1 MPVVVGVAFRPVTK
15 IYYFDPAE
23 VEGLAIGDYVVVE
36 TSRGRTLGQVALA
49 PREVAPEE
57 IAGTLKP
64 VVRCATAWDM
74 VQNDQMTHR
83 EPEALTICKQR
94 AAALRMDIKVV
105 KVEFSFDGA
114 SAVVYFTSEQ
124 RVDFRNLVHELSQA
138 LRTRVEMRQV
148 GVRDE
153 AKFIGGFGKC
163 GRALCCAS
171 WLREFTPVSIKM
183 AKAQDLPLNAPEVSG
198 VCGRLLCCL
207 SYENDF
213 YTEARKQMPKINS
226 MVETPQGVGKVKQVH
241 VLANS
246 ISVLVEGPNEI
257 RQMVDMPVPEP
268 QVNLSPRPAGLNIG
282 SASEMLAGLAEAP
295 STADTTV
302 DIEPDEETA
311 ESAGAELSGEMQVTD
326 VAPGDEA
333 APSHTPVPRDPS
345 GVRPRSRRRKR
356 NERRAD

>member
-15 IYYFDPAE
+15 IYYFDPAG
-23 VEGLAIGDYVVVE
+23 VEDLAAGEYVVVE
-36 TSRGRTLGQVALA
+36 TSRGRTLGTVALT
-49 PREVAPEE
+49 PRAVGTDE
-57 IAGTLKP
+57 ISGMLKP
-64 VVRCATAWDM
+64 VVRRATAWDM
-74 VQNDQMTHR
+74 VQNDQMMHR
-83 EPEALTICKQR
+83 EPEALAICKQR

-124 RVDFRNLVHELSQA
+124 RVDFRNLVHELSQS

-163 GRALCCAS
+163 GRELCCVS

-198 VCGRLLCCL
+198 LCGRLLCCL

-213 YTEARKQMPKINS
+213 YTEARKQMPRINS
-226 MVETPQGVGKVKQVH
+226 MIETPQGVGKVRQVH

-246 ISVLVEGPNEI
+246 ISVLVEGPNDS
-257 RQMVDMPVPEP
+257 RQMVDMVVPEP
-268 QVNLSPRPAGLNIG
+268 EVNLNARQHNEGIVAT
-282 SASEMLAGLAEAP
+282 SEALEGLAEAP
-295 STADTTV
+295 LTTEDV
-302 DIEPDEETA
+302 DVTRAAGEPPA
-311 ESAGAELSGEMQVTD
+311 EPVSAEGERPVGSGPRVT
-326 VAPGDEA
+326 PGGEG
-333 APSHTPVPRDPS
+333 PTGPR
-345 GVRPRSRRRKR
+345 RPRSRRRKR
-356 NERRAD
+356 T

>member
-1 MPVVVGVAFRPVTK
+1 MPVIVGVAFRPVTK
-15 IYYFDPAE
+15 IYYFDPAG
-23 VEGLAIGDYVVVE
+23 VEDLAAGEYVVVE
-36 TSRGRTLGQVALA
+36 TSRGRTLGEVALPA
-49 PREVAPEE
+49 RTVGADE
-57 IAGTLKP
+57 ISGTLKP
-64 VVRCATAWDM
+64 VVRRATAWDM
-74 VQNDQMTHR
+74 VQNDQMLHR
-83 EPEALTICKQR
+83 EPEALDICKQR

-124 RVDFRNLVHELSQA
+124 RVDFRNLVHDLSQA

-163 GRALCCAS
+163 GRELCCAS

-198 VCGRLLCCL
+198 LCGRLLCCL

-213 YTEARKQMPKINS
+213 YTEARKQMPRINS

-246 ISVLVEGPNEI
+246 ISVLVEGPNDS
-257 RQMVDMPVPEP
+257 RQMVDMAVPEP
-268 QVNLSPRPAGLNIG
+268 EIDLRTRPRPVGIAVPP
-282 SASEMLAGLAEAP
+282 EMLEGLAEAP
-295 STADTTV
+295 LTTEDV
-302 DIEPDEETA
+302 DAA
-311 ESAGAELSGEMQVTD
+311 EA
-326 VAPGDEA
+326 GDEA
-333 APSHTPVPRDPS
+333 AIEPTDRAASTAPVEGDRPSNAGMRETPGGAAPS
-345 GVRPRSRRRKR
+345 GPRRPRSRRRKR
-356 NERRAD
+356 T